1 MAVTDRKQRQIRKI
15 VILEDDQDIL
25 DLHKDFL
32 STKGLSVIVTSTTAN
47 EAMDD
52 YEKYRPDFV
61 IIDYTLLEKKWVTGC
76 KRNSDEISVGQNSNV
91 NSV

>member
-47 EAMDD
+47 EAMED

-61 IIDYTLLEKKWVTGC
+61 ISDYKLPEKKWLTGC